1 MLSLAVGYGKNLI
14 EAKERAIFFYQQI
27 ENRKAFRFVES
38 QPGYN
43 EAGDSVWVTTIW
55 FETIEPTPEEK
66 KAEEEKHHFIGSTD
80 IDPNDSDWHAKWKAL
95 QDASN
100 EQAQLDQETADVEW
114 RLNTDE
120 FPDLDATETLSHI
133 ADK

>member
-43 EAGDSVWVTTIW
+43 EVGDSVWVTAIW

-66 KAEEEKHHFIGSTD
+66 KAEEVLHHFIGSTD
-80 IDPNDSDWHAKWKAL
+80 IDPNDVDWQAKWKAL

-100 EQAQLDQETADVEW
+100 EQV
-114 RLNTDE
+114 
-120 FPDLDATETLSHI
+120 ETLSHI